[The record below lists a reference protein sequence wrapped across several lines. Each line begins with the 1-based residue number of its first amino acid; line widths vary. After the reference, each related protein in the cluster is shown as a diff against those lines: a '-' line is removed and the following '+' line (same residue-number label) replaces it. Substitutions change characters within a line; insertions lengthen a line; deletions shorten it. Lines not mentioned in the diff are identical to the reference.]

1 MDFFSTDIMKAA
13 REILLK
19 IEKLNYSAVI
29 VGGCVRDIILGKEP
43 KDVDIST
50 NCPIEI
56 LEENFDVC
64 ADIGKNKEFGIIVIM
79 NRGFKFEV
87 AQFRN

>member
-1 MDFFSTDIMKAA
+1 MNYFSSEIMKAA
-13 REILLK
+13 RDVLLK
-19 IEKLNYSAVI
+19 IEELNYDAVI
-29 VGGCVRDIILGKEP
+29 VGGCVRDLILGQEP
-43 KDVDIST
+43 HDVDIST